1 MAPVHLM
8 SREAFGQADDD
19 RGMIM
24 MKINADKLSRM
35 ADDEL
40 RDLYSSVLM
49 LLAFA
54 ENSQE
59 LDIPLSQILREM
71 RERGL

>member
-1 MAPVHLM
+1 ML
-8 SREAFGQADDD
+8 
-19 RGMIM
+19 
-24 MKINADKLSRM
+24 KINSVKLFAM

-54 ENSQE
+54 VDSQE
-59 LDIPLSQILREM
+59 LDYPLSQILREM
-71 RERGL
+71 KSRDL

>member
-1 MAPVHLM
+1 
-8 SREAFGQADDD
+8 
-19 RGMIM
+19 M

-35 ADDEL
+35 ANDEL